1 MTRTSPWTPLPGAHP
16 LGGLRPVLDA
26 GDAVLGHEPGGG
38 YEDRCWVLHTIH
50 DEHGRRLRWREMLAG
65 AGRRLEDW
73 PKTPSY
79 LLFQGIEGRQDHE
92 GPSDGEIDRACLVR
106 LVALLARHGADGPDT
121 PCYAAQAPIE
131 DLGAPVPARAGRL
144 ADAPA
149 HHDRCSGRS
158 GEGWLQFPANWWAV
172 DGSWFVLTDW
182 DLCAT
187 EVFGSAALIA
197 SLLADEELEA
207 VRHPSIAETW
217 G

>member
-1 MTRTSPWTPLPGAHP
+1 MTGPWTPLPDAHP
-16 LGGLRPVLDA
+16 LGGLRPVLEAEDA
-26 GDAVLGHEPGGG
+26 ILGHEPRGG

-50 DEHGRRLRWREMLAG
+50 DDAGRRLRWREVLAG

-79 LLFQGIEGRQDHE
+79 LLFQDIEGRHDHE
-92 GPSDGEIDRACLVR
+92 GPSDGEIDRECLGR
-106 LVALLARHGADGPDT
+106 LVSLLARHSADGPDT
-121 PCYAAQAPIE
+121 PCYATQAPIE
-131 DLGAPVPARAGRL
+131 DVGTPVPAHAGRL
-144 ADAPA
+144 ADALA
-149 HHDRCSGRS
+149 HHDHCSGRS
-158 GEGWLQFPANWWAV
+158 GDGRFQFPANWWAV

-197 SLLADEELEA
+197 ALLADEELEA

-217 G
+217 A